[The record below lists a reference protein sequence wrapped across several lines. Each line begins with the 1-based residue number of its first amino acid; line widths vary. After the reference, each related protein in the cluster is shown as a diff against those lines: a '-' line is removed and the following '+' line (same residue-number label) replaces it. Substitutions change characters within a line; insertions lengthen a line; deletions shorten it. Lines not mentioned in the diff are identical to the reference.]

1 VTQHPFIFN
10 DTLLNNI
17 TLYRDYDP
25 LLLNILDLLGLR
37 ELIESKGHKIFTE
50 NDKKFQVVRGRK
62 LLLHVFF
69 L

>member
-37 ELIESKGHKIFTE
+37 ELIESKGHKY
-50 NDKKFQVVRGRK
+50 
-62 LLLHVFF
+62 LLKMIKNFKW
-69 L
+69 